1 MDKRYTYDEVKPQ
14 GRKTMGYGHII
25 DTKPKVS
32 YDDRITTVYG
42 KDKALT
48 VLNAL
53 NLKNDLSRLRKGAT
67 KKEIAAVLKEYK
79 IEI

>member
-1 MDKRYTYDEVKPQ
+1 MSKRYIYDEVKPQ
-14 GRKTMGYGHII
+14 GRKTMGYGHIV

-32 YDDRITTVYG
+32 YDNKISTVYG
-42 KDKALT
+42 KDKAMT
-48 VLNAL
+48 VLDAL
-53 NLKNDLSRLRKGAT
+53 NLRHDLVQLRKGAT